1 MAASTR
7 SATKASGSCLTGAY
21 SGVGA
26 ALLELL
32 DELGAEHITVI
43 DLKEPSGP
51 ASRFVQADL
60 SSEAAV
66 DAAIDA
72 IDGPVHAL
80 FNNAGVAGT
89 MPVNTVMAVNYL
101 AVRQLTEGLRD
112 RMAEGSADRDHRVDR
127 RRPVG
132 HEPRRDPGAARGRRL
147 GRVAGVDR
155 RASRPLHRRVLGV
168 EGVHAGLHDDERA
181 KAAQQRGLRINSVC
195 PSPIETASAA
205 RLPGDDEREDHRLVP
220 SSRAAASRSRAT
232 SRWCSRSSAATRRD
246 SSTA

>member
-1 MAASTR
+1 MANPFSYEGKR
-7 SATKASGSCLTGAY
+7 VVLTGAY

-51 ASRFVQADL
+51 ASKFVQADL

-66 DAAIDA
+66 DAAVAA

-101 AVRQLTEGLRD
+101 AVRKLTEGLRD
-112 RMAEGSADRDHRVDR
+112 RMAEGSAIAITASIA
-127 RRPVG
+127 G
-132 HEPRRDPGAARGRRL
+132 GSGRRTSP
-147 GRVAGVDR
+147 R
-155 RASRPLHRRVLGV
+155 SR
-168 EGVHAGLHDDERA
+168 
-181 KAAQQRGLRINSVC
+181 SC
-195 PSPIETASAA
+195 
-205 RLPGDDEREDHRLVP
+205 
-220 SSRAAASRSRAT
+220 SRSRAGT
-232 SRWCSRSSAATRRD
+232 SPWPGSTRIPTSSPTRTRCRRSSCRSTR
-246 SSTA
+246 